1 MGWKSTITLTRE
13 EAIQAILLSLNKTPF
28 EDMTN
33 IELEEAMYRLG
44 IGDEPGKPYYGHNF
58 IITDVEEDKQ
68 EYEN

>member
-13 EAIQAILLSLNKTPF
+13 EAIRAILESLDKTPF

-58 IITDVEEDKQ
+58 SITDKEE
-68 EYEN
+68 EYEK